1 MTNIS
6 IVLATHNGAQY
17 LAEQLDSLAR
27 QTRLPFE
34 LIVSDDHSS
43 DATMQIVGDF
53 AKTANFPVKL
63 KANKPALG
71 FRDNFIA
78 AAQIATGDWIAFCDQ
93 DDIWRPEKLE
103 RVAAFAEDPRVTMIV
118 HQAALIDP
126 AGANIGAFNQGIA
139 ETKRQRP
146 LRYGLWDTFFGFS
159 IVVRR
164 DVLEWVSPTER
175 FVDFI
180 DPRHRIAHDRWAF
193 FLAQTLGETVEIAEQ
208 LVDYRQHAANL
219 FGADS
224 HARPNG
230 RRDFYEAQRP
240 YIEATQRMQEIVLAL
255 PEDTESRFPAFDRAR
270 ANAVYASALKHQQ
283 HRGRVFSQPR
293 LASAFTVLQGVVSG
307 RYRAAHDGSMQWR
320 SLAKDLKFVVGR

>member
-1 MTNIS
+1 MTDIS

-27 QTRLPFE
+27 QRRPPFE
-34 LIVSDDHSS
+34 LIVSDDDSS
-43 DATMQIVGDF
+43 DATLQIVGEF
-53 AKTANFPVKL
+53 AKSANFPVKL

-103 RVAAFAEDPRVTMIV
+103 RIAAFTEDPRVTMIV

-126 AGANIGAFNQGIA
+126 AGANVGAFNQGIA
-139 ETKRQRP
+139 ETRRQKP
-146 LRYGLWDTFFGFS
+146 LHYGLWDTFFGFS

-164 DVLEWVSPTER
+164 EVLEWVAPTER

-219 FGADS
+219 FGADT
-224 HARPNG
+224 HARPND

-240 YIEATQRMQEIVLAL
+240 YIEATQSMLEIVLAL
-255 PEDTESRFPAFDRAR
+255 PQDTESRFPAFDRAR
-270 ANAVYASALKHQQ
+270 ANAVYTSALRHQQ
-283 HRGRVFSQPR
+283 YRGRVFLQPR
-293 LASAFTVLQGVVSG
+293 LASAFTVLQGVVAG
-307 RYRAAHDGSMQWR
+307 RYRAAHDGAMQWR
-320 SLAKDLKFVVGR
+320 SVAKDLKFVVGR